1 MIGTSEIYK
10 ILSASSTVLA
20 LLTRKGTSPNYVYNI
35 EVAMVEPNDWGINDS
50 SIIIYQVGP
59 DSLAEVYDVNHT
71 VNCRANTEAKAK
83 ALARAVAA
91 ALHRVTFS
99 QMMFYCTLEQPI
111 APADDTDNFNAP
123 VTVRVMGSK

>member
-1 MIGTSEIYK
+1 MTGTAEIYK
-10 ILSASSTVLA
+10 VLAASSSVLA
-20 LLTRKGTSPNYVYNI
+20 LVTRTGTSPDYVYDI
-35 EVAMVEPNDWGINDS
+35 EVAMIEPKDWGINDS
-50 SIIIYQVGP
+50 SITIYQSGP
-59 DSLAEVYDVNHT
+59 DSLGDVYDVFHT

-83 ALARAVAA
+83 ALASAVAA

-111 APADDTDNFNAP
+111 PPADNTDNFNAP